1 MSKQPPQ
8 GTKVILCP
16 AQRLS
21 PSHCFIELITWQYA
35 AGYVTPLRNSRS
47 QLSWYIS
54 KDLPVLH
61 QPDPDWFWQVDMHS
75 AALQGPFATKSAA
88 LAALGVI

>member
-8 GTKVILCP
+8 GTKVVLCP
-16 AQRLS
+16 AQQLS
-21 PSHCFIELITWQYA
+21 PSHGFIELITWQYA

-61 QPDPDWFWQVDMHS
+61 QPDGPDWFWNVDMHS
-75 AALQGPFATKSAA
+75 VEGPFATKSLA
-88 LAALGVI
+88 LAALGVM